1 MILAI
6 WALRIFSLKSIS
18 AADFASSIALLM
30 ASWPDSI
37 MTAGRP
43 LFFGQLN
50 ACIVANQG
58 VTSIGNRLPDG
69 VSKQGFGIDR
79 VGREL
84 HVRKC
89 IPDAFNTVDHVK
101 GSDHRNVRQPRRH
114 AARFQDG
121 SNDIIAADLQ
131 LCADVAALL
140 HGQGR
145 EAAGDH
151 DIGVQ
156 ILKRIIIE
164 ILYNFVF
171 KLITV
176 RTFLENLLNERD
188 DLGIG
193 SIKKSCGS

>member
-1 MILAI
+1 M
-6 WALRIFSLKSIS
+6 
-18 AADFASSIALLM
+18 
-30 ASWPDSI
+30 
-37 MTAGRP
+37 
-43 LFFGQLN
+43 GQLN
-50 ACIVANQG
+50 ACIVADQG
-58 VTSIGNRLPDG
+58 ITSIGNCLPDG
-69 VSKQGFGIDR
+69 VSEQGFGIDR

-84 HVRKC
+84 HVGKC
-89 IPDAFNTVDHVK
+89 VPDAFNTVDHVK
-101 GSDHRNVRQPRRH
+101 GSDHRNVRQPGTP

-121 SNDIIAADLQ
+121 SNDIITADLQ

-156 ILKRIIIE
+156 ILKRIIVE

-171 KLITV
+171 NLITV

-193 SIKKSCGS
+193 SIKNHVDHRKPPFVHDYCLMMIIEEFARKRKRNCKRLQKDFR

>member
-1 MILAI
+1 M
-6 WALRIFSLKSIS
+6 
-18 AADFASSIALLM
+18 
-30 ASWPDSI
+30 
-37 MTAGRP
+37 
-43 LFFGQLN
+43 
-50 ACIVANQG
+50 
-58 VTSIGNRLPDG
+58 
-69 VSKQGFGIDR
+69 
-79 VGREL
+79 
-84 HVRKC
+84 
-89 IPDAFNTVDHVK
+89 
-101 GSDHRNVRQPRRH
+101 RQPGTP

-151 DIGVQ
+151 VQ
-156 ILKRIIIE
+156 ILKRIIVE

-171 KLITV
+171 NLITV

-193 SIKKSCGS
+193 SIKNHVDHRKPPFVHENYCLMMIIEEFARKRK

>member
-1 MILAI
+1 
-6 WALRIFSLKSIS
+6 
-18 AADFASSIALLM
+18 M
-30 ASWPDSI
+30 AGFDHDSRK
-37 MTAGRP
+37 TA
-43 LFFGQLN
+43 FFGQLN

-188 DLGIG
+188 NLGIG
-193 SIKKSCGS
+193 SIKNHVDHRKPPFVHENYCMMMIIEEFARKRK